1 MKGGH
6 IMDKIRLSLIL
17 ALALGTTVASCD
29 KIETDLCEPAE
40 HVHESKVA
48 FRFNW
53 DNANTSVKPETM
65 YVFGKRILN
74 SWKCGFYVN
83 SETAKGEYLF
93 GAPEGVTGEQ
103 GSFTVK
109 DGTYKFVTFNK
120 EESVV
125 TFENFLEYVDD
136 DYVEEYVTLQ
146 DVNVVYRSY
155 ILSDN
160 NLKKPIRS
168 WRDYNPYSQ
177 YVQPEKPAVLVN
189 SLYNKEVESGDVTE
203 FEFAPEPLTQQVDVR
218 FQIDKKGEGV
228 FKVDSVFAEISGIPH
243 KMNLADGYLNFDKTY
258 KMLFRMDVTKQNG
271 AQLLTRQDSL
281 DAKSV
286 MCSAKID
293 VLGIIGNKSEDALV
307 GPGILCVRLYT
318 TCVDETTGMESSKE
332 IPCVINLTD
341 AINDAKLTRTE
352 YYGQFVLQAKKFGT
366 VNAEKLTVIDGS
378 AIEKVSDKGKVSAW
392 TVLSK

>member
-1 MKGGH
+1 
-6 IMDKIRLSLIL
+6 MDKIRLSLMLVL
-17 ALALGTTVASCD
+17 AFGATVASCD

-53 DNANTSVKPETM
+53 DNANTPVKPETM

-74 SWKCGFYVN
+74 SWKCGFYLN
-83 SETAKGEYLF
+83 TETAKGEYLF
-93 GAPEGVTGEQ
+93 GAPNGVTGEQ
-103 GSFTVK
+103 NSFTVK

-136 DYVEEYVTLQ
+136 DYVEEYITLQ
-146 DVNVVYRSY
+146 DINVVYRSY

-160 NLKKPIRS
+160 NLNKPIRS

-189 SLYNKEVESGDVTE
+189 SIYNEEVEGGDVAE

-218 FQIDKKGEGV
+218 FQIDKKGDEV

-243 KMNLADGYLNFDKTY
+243 KMNLADGYLDFEKTY
-258 KMLFRMDVTKQNG
+258 KMLFRMNVTKVNG
-271 AQLLTRQDSL
+271 AQIETRMDSVGL
-281 DAKSV
+281 KSV
-286 MCSAKID
+286 LCSAKID
-293 VLGIIGNKSEDALV
+293 VLGLTGNKSEEALT
-307 GPGILCVRLYT
+307 GPGILCVRIFT
-318 TCVDETTGMESSKE
+318 TCVDETTGLETHKE

-341 AINDAKLTRTE
+341 AITDAKLTRTE
-352 YYGQFVLQAKKFGT
+352 YYGKFVLQAGKYATLK
-366 VNAEKLTVIDGS
+366 AEKLTVVDGS
-378 AIEKVSDKGKVSAW
+378 TIEKVSEKGKVSPW